1 MIDRAQV
8 NQLLESDVVDSRGE
22 KIGAVRQVWL
32 DDQTGA
38 PLWAEVHTGL
48 FGMRDT
54 FVPIQDASLGDGQ
67 VMVPLE
73 KKQVKDSPSISV
85 HDGHMSE
92 EQQEELYRYYGMIP
106 QASTGDHDRLPNGKS
121 GRDTRQAGMA
131 ADQRTDAGTADRR
144 ADGRQAGMREQ
155 DGMRGRAGMR
165 EGGKTGMREQ
175 AGMPGNG
182 KTGMRDQ
189 AAGKAGT
196 RERAGEHD
204 GAAMIR
210 HEEELHAGVRD
221 VEAGRVRL
229 VKHVVTEERQIT
241 VPVKREEV
249 RVVREPVEG
258 STPDR
263 DAFSEGQ
270 AEVTLHREEPVVE
283 KTVRP
288 VEKVRLDKETIT
300 DERTVTGT
308 VRKEQVDIQEETD
321 SAAKD
326 RPKRSR

>member
-8 NQLLESDVVDSRGE
+8 SQLLESDVVDSRGE

-92 EQQEELYRYYGMIP
+92 EQQDELYRYYGMIP

-121 GRDTRQAGMA
+121 GRDGRQTGMA
-131 ADQRTDAGTADRR
+131 ADQRADAGAVDRR
-144 ADGRQAGMREQ
+144 ADGRQAGMRDQ
-155 DGMRGRAGMR
+155 AGMRGD
-165 EGGKTGMREQ
+165 GKTGMREQ
-175 AGMPGNG
+175 AAG
-182 KTGMRDQ
+182 Q
-189 AAGKAGT
+189 AGARG
-196 RERAGEHD
+196 RAGEHD
-204 GAAMIR
+204 GAAMVR

-229 VKHVVTEERQIT
+229 VKHVVTEEQQIT

-249 RVVREPVEG
+249 RVVREPVTG
-258 STPDR
+258 GTPDR

-288 VEKVRLDKETIT
+288 VEKVRLDKETVT
-300 DERTVTGT
+300 DERTVSGT
-308 VRKEQVDIQEETD
+308 VRKERVDIQDETGGTE
-321 SAAKD
+321 KD
-326 RPKRSR
+326 RAKRSR

>member
-8 NQLLESDVVDSRGE
+8 NQLLESDVVDARGE

-32 DDQTGA
+32 DDRTGD

-73 KKQVKDSPSISV
+73 KKQVKDSPTISV

-106 QASTGDHDRLPNGKS
+106 QASTGDHDKLPSGKS
-121 GRDTRQAGMA
+121 GRDTGTRQAGMA
-131 ADQRTDAGTADRR
+131 VDQRAGDGMT
-144 ADGRQAGMREQ
+144 GRQEH
-155 DGMRGRAGMR
+155 
-165 EGGKTGMREQ
+165 
-175 AGMPGNG
+175 
-182 KTGMRDQ
+182 MRDQ
-189 AAGKAGT
+189 AAGMRG
-196 RERAGEHD
+196 D
-204 GAAMIR
+204 GAAGMREQAAGKAGMPRDGKADRRDGASMTR

-229 VKHVVTEERQIT
+229 VKHVVTEQREIS

-258 STPDR
+258 GTPDR

-288 VEKVRLDKETIT
+288 VEKVRLDKETVT
-300 DERTVTGT
+300 DERTVSGT
-308 VRKEQVDIQEETD
+308 VRKERVDIQDETD
-321 SAAKD
+321 ATAKD
-326 RPKRSR
+326 RTKRSR